1 MTKLKWDQVGEKV
14 YETGVSNGVLFIPN
28 NLGIYEQGS
37 PWNGLISVS
46 EKPSGAES
54 NKQYAN
60 NKVYANLLSAEEFS
74 ATIQAYTYP
83 DEFAQCD
90 GTAEPVTGV
99 YIGQQQRKSFGL
111 SYETIIG
118 NDTSNNE
125 YGSKIHMI
133 YGALAAPTEKTYN
146 TVNESPE
153 LATFSWELST
163 TAVEVP
169 GLKPSASIIIDSTK
183 VPKAKFDELKDIL
196 YGTVGSD
203 PRLPSP
209 AEVIALFEGEASVE
223 VRATTPTYD
232 SATDTITVPTVTG
245 VEYRINGEPVTGSVV
260 IAEDT
265 VVTAVPV
272 AGYKFPAVSDN
283 DWYFDHT

>member
-1 MTKLKWDQVGEKV
+1 
-14 YETGVSNGVLFIPN
+14 
-28 NLGIYEQGS
+28 
-37 PWNGLISVS
+37 
-46 EKPSGAES
+46 
-54 NKQYAN
+54 
-60 NKVYANLLSAEEFS
+60 
-74 ATIQAYTYP
+74 
-83 DEFAQCD
+83 
-90 GTAEPVTGV
+90 
-99 YIGQQQRKSFGL
+99 
-111 SYETIIG
+111 
-118 NDTSNNE
+118 
-125 YGSKIHMI
+125 
-133 YGALAAPTEKTYN
+133 
-146 TVNESPE
+146 

-183 VPKAKFDELKDIL
+183 VAKAKFDELKDIL

-232 SATDTITVPTVTG
+232 SATDTITIPTVNG
-245 VEYRINGEPVTGSVV
+245 VEYRINGEPVIGSVV
-260 IAEDT
+260 ITEDT

-283 DWYFDHT
+283 DWYFEHT